1 MGRVKRW
8 IARLPTDER
17 NEQMPTLQDV
27 AAAAGVTK
35 MTVSNVLNGR
45 DGKVSAA
52 TKARVL
58 AAVTQ
63 LGYIPNAAARALTMN
78 RTNLISFIYPRQED
92 SSLTNA
98 HDALFMGYLEEA
110 LRQAGY
116 LLMIHAATDVL
127 SAATR
132 LRAWNVAGV
141 VLLGTFQDEVAEL
154 RATHDVPIVFLDNY
168 SQSAQISTVT
178 VADEEGGYLAGRHLV
193 ELGHT
198 TLAFVGPASD
208 TVGVVAARRQGFTRA
223 LTEAGLALAEPHII
237 HADTVFAAGLQA
249 ADQLAGSAVT
259 GVFCTADIIAAGLLK
274 GLQEQGHQVPKD
286 ISVVGFDDLPL
297 AAQLLPELTTI
308 RQDIAAKANAV
319 VELLGN
325 QIAAESTTAIHIRL
339 PVELRIRHSTQ
350 PPLGSNGGQA

>member
-1 MGRVKRW
+1 
-8 IARLPTDER
+8 
-17 NEQMPTLQDV
+17 MPTLQDV

-58 AAVTQ
+58 AAVAQ
-63 LGYIPNAAARALTMN
+63 LGYVPNAAARALTMN

-110 LRQAGY
+110 LRHAGY

-127 SAATR
+127 SAAKR

-168 SQSAQISTVT
+168 SQSEQISTVT

-208 TVGVVAARRQGFTRA
+208 TVGVVAARRKGFTRA
-223 LTEAGLALAEPHII
+223 LGEAGLELAEPHII
-237 HADTVFAAGLQA
+237 HADTVFTAGLQA
-249 ADQLAGSAVT
+249 AAQLADSAVT

-274 GLQEQGHQVPKD
+274 GLWQRGCEVPKD

-308 RQDIAAKANAV
+308 RQDIAAKAAAV
-319 VELLGN
+319 VELLGD
-325 QIAAESTTAIHIRL
+325 QIAAESPTATHTRL

-350 PPLGSNGGQA
+350 PPLGSNGDQA